1 MKFRELIEY
10 NILLESLDSIIKQ
23 TKDIDP
29 DTIKMYHKYALPDNN
44 KSDRLLN
51 HVLKMHRKG
60 ELKPWDSTLVK
71 RHLSMLHNTNN
82 ISRLKNVSTLD
93 DLKHVTRDIH
103 SDKELSKAEII
114 NKNAPVI
121 LKNDNIKI
129 TKYMNQ
135 ESMIKGGYLSPN
147 NIISKDTSE
156 PGKASWCISADSD
169 EGKMQFNNY
178 TKNGQHL
185 PYTIETKERKY
196 ALVPNHKDFQIRDE
210 LDSEVHPMKI
220 MYMDKEIEHNEVGKH
235 LIEHNKKIGEV
246 IKKYPVS
253 INKEDLMKSFHTDEG
268 EYTAFHPSLN
278 SDDLH
283 KILDDKDISSKVKAN
298 IMSHDNIDNS
308 HIDKALNGKYLS
320 VKGEALK
327 NHKIN
332 ENHLNKALSET
343 GEFTFI
349 KDMAIEHPNLTE
361 NNINKALDD
370 NNFEFRET
378 AMYHKNVTP
387 NNINKALDDEEYNVR
402 NAALAHKNVNED
414 NLLKA
419 FNDSN
424 SNIAYKALIH
434 KNASQ
439 KTLLAGL
446 KIPSNYV
453 YSDKIRTNEL
463 IDNNFIKTALQDND
477 VLDEFKTSLISHPEF
492 KKEHIQLLPYKYQRE
507 YAESKL
513 NKQ

>member
-51 HVLKMHRKG
+51 HVLKMHRNG
-60 ELKPWDSTLVK
+60 ELKPWDSALVK

-82 ISRLKNVSTLD
+82 ISRLRNVATLD
-93 DLKHVTRDIH
+93 DLRHITRDIH
-103 SDKELSKAEII
+103 SDKELSKKEVI

-135 ESMIKGGYLSPN
+135 ESMIKGGYLSPHN
-147 NIISKDTSE
+147 VIAKDTLE
-156 PGKASWCISADSD
+156 PGKASWCISADTD
-169 EGKMQFNNY
+169 EGKMHFDNY
-178 TKNGQHL
+178 TNRSQYL

-196 ALVPNHKDFQIRDE
+196 ALVPNPKDFQIRDE
-210 LDSEVHPMKI
+210 MDKEVHPMKI
-220 MYMDKEIEHNEVGKH
+220 MYMDKDIPNSEIGKH
-235 LIEHNKKIGEV
+235 IIAHNSKIAE
-246 IKKYPVS
+246 IISKYPIGCNKEELLKSLHTKDAEYTVLHPDLT
-253 INKEDLMKSFHTDEG
+253 KEDLHNI
-268 EYTAFHPSLN
+268 LN
-278 SDDLH
+278 S
-283 KILDDKDISSKVKAN
+283 KAVHPIVQSN
-298 IMSHDNIDNS
+298 AFQNDNIDET
-308 HIDKALNGKYLS
+308 HIDKALSSNYKSVTAAALS
-320 VKGEALK
+320 HVKV
-327 NHKIN
+327 N
-332 ENHLNKALSET
+332 EGHLNKALDSN
-343 GEFTFI
+343 TFYI
-349 KDMAIEHPNLTE
+349 KDLALENPNLSE

-370 NNFEFRET
+370 SSADTREI
-378 AMYHKNVTP
+378 ALYHKNVTP
-387 NNINKALDDEEYNVR
+387 NNINKALDDADYNVR
-402 NAALAHKNVNED
+402 NAALTHKNTSED

-419 FNDSN
+419 LNDRDSR
-424 SNIAYKALIH
+424 IAYKALIH
-434 KNASQ
+434 KNATQ

-453 YSDKIRTNEL
+453 YSEKIHTNKL

-492 KKEHIQLLPYKYQRE
+492 KKEHIELLPYKYQRE